1 MPRIELALPGKSK
14 TQVDDIADTYRI
26 TIERNDGIACT
37 DIEAKTV
44 MSMFCMT
51 SFKKKKRGSLM
62 SPVDNVEG

>member
-44 MSMFCMT
+44 MSMFCMN
-51 SFKKKKRGSLM
+51 SFKKKNEAR
-62 SPVDNVEG
+62 